1 MHRQLPIWQ
10 NKAVNLIIIRS
21 PAWGRAS
28 VGMGAASR
36 SVQAGVERHRRVLPT
51 VIPTLG

>member
-10 NKAVNLIIIRS
+10 NEALNLIIRS
-21 PAWGRAS
+21 PAWGRAG